1 MVRFPIDATVDFN
14 SKGQWYDI
22 ECHKGSVPSA
32 LVPSQITT
40 YVKTNYSGRSI
51 VKLEKQRRGGY
62 EVELSD
68 GLELK
73 FDKNYKLVD
82 LDR

>member
-1 MVRFPIDATVDFN
+1 M
-14 SKGQWYDI
+14 
-22 ECHKGSVPSA
+22 PSA

-40 YVKTNYSGRSI
+40 YVKTNYSGRPR
-51 VKLEKQRRGGY
+51 VKGEKQRRGGY